1 VFEVLEVFALCENAE
16 WNSSFFFL
24 SYTAERMVPE
34 FSCFLAQNLVSCAVQ
49 CSPCVR
55 QFRPHSFCEERAQF
69 FWGGF
74 RREFSNGDALDSL
87 FLHCFSFYVL
97 LLSIAVF
104 SLVPFCFQFFFK
116 PLVSEIVEIG
126 SGIHSIFFFKKKTT
140 LS

>member
-1 VFEVLEVFALCENAE
+1 MFEVLEVFALCENAE

-87 FLHCFSFYVL
+87 FLHCFSLYVL
-97 LLSIAVF
+97 VLSIVVVFFRSILLSI
-104 SLVPFCFQFFFK
+104 LFQAFGF
-116 PLVSEIVEIG
+116 
-126 SGIHSIFFFKKKTT
+126 
-140 LS
+140 